1 MKLRYLTPLTAIAG
15 AKPQLTGK
23 EREETLTAFE
33 QERKWSS
40 IQDPRRNGAQPKPT
54 DQITVNYRGTPI
66 LESSSTD

>member
-33 QERKWSS
+33 QEMKWSS
-40 IQDPRRNGAQPKPT
+40 IQDPRRRERRPAKADRSDHCELSRHANTRVLQH
-54 DQITVNYRGTPI
+54 
-66 LESSSTD
+66 